1 MYLKLVQSD
10 KLTDQIDFYYEQ
22 DTNMGDIEYAR
33 HALYMYCG
41 WMRFYPPFLPTQ
53 LCSYEKAEISKI
65 YQVYIQV
72 KPYRFS
78 IATYSRLVFIF
89 RTGTKPNQQLLQ
101 QQMQWQFQQK
111 SQKKNE
117 KVQFVSCHCH
127 GGWIT
132 KIQDNHAGNHCER

>member
-53 LCSYEKAEISKI
+53 LCSYEKAEISKKI
-65 YQVYIQV
+65 LGLYIGKAIAYIFYQCEYQITSLKKWV
-72 KPYRFS
+72 K
-78 IATYSRLVFIF
+78 
-89 RTGTKPNQQLLQ
+89 
-101 QQMQWQFQQK
+101 
-111 SQKKNE
+111 
-117 KVQFVSCHCH
+117 
-127 GGWIT
+127 
-132 KIQDNHAGNHCER
+132 